1 MRRMRRN
8 GALGI
13 FIALM
18 VLLLTVVIAVVSV
31 VTPLSLKDIGTCT
44 EYKCDVKN
52 LRLATTIE
60 IDKEGEDFA
69 TVSGNIFTFVVDP
82 LTMYDLG
89 GNKTAYAG
97 DAYHFL
103 AQDSHSI
110 YVDNTLTVE
119 MVGLVKFFGEAYDIY
134 DKDENKIAT
143 VTFNMTNTN
152 GEMHDA
158 DGKLIADFNSK
169 PFLNDFTVRIT
180 DECNLDENTV
190 LMLFCS
196 YYSDQH
202 ADSQASGSNSHSSNR
217 SSR

>member
-8 GALGI
+8 GALKVIVILMAVFLVVGTA
-13 FIALM
+13 IA
-18 VLLLTVVIAVVSV
+18 IV
-31 VTPLSLKDIGTCT
+31 VTPLTLKDIGSCT
-44 EYKCDVKN
+44 EYQCDVKN

-82 LTMYDLG
+82 LTMYTMSG
-89 GNKTAYAG
+89 SKIAYAG
-97 DAYHFL
+97 DAYHFF

-110 YVDNTLTVE
+110 YVNDTISVE

-134 DKDENKIAT
+134 DKAENKIAS
-143 VTFNMTNTN
+143 VTFNGVNTN

-158 DGKLIADFNSK
+158 NGKLIADFNSK

-180 DECNLDENTV
+180 EDCTLDENTV
-190 LMLFCS
+190 LMIFCS

-202 ADSQASGSNSHSSNR
+202 ADSAAANSNSHSSNR